1 MENIVDNQEAPR
13 YNQVITTRAED
24 ARGKRLKNAAAP
36 AIIYRNVFEAR
47 VDAMDELMLGDLV
60 QMRKTH
66 PCGSDR
72 WTVIRVGA
80 DIKIR
85 CMGCSRIVMM
95 DRADF
100 GKRMKKVLSHA
111 TEPIRGTNETDDI

>member
-1 MENIVDNQEAPR
+1 MEGV
-13 YNQVITTRAED
+13 
-24 ARGKRLKNAAAP
+24 L
-36 AIIYRNVFEAR
+36 
-47 VDAMDELMLGDLV
+47 LGDLV

-95 DRADF
+95 DSADF
-100 GKRMKKVLSHA
+100 GKRMKKVLSNA

>member
-1 MENIVDNQEAPR
+1 M
-13 YNQVITTRAED
+13 
-24 ARGKRLKNAAAP
+24 G
-36 AIIYRNVFEAR
+36 
-47 VDAMDELMLGDLV
+47 VDAQKEAAGVDELLLGDLV

-66 PCGSDR
+66 PCGSDK

-85 CMGCSRIVMM
+85 CSGCGRIVML

-100 GKRMKKVLSHA
+100 LRRRKRLITQGPAPCEQK
-111 TEPIRGTNETDDI
+111 E